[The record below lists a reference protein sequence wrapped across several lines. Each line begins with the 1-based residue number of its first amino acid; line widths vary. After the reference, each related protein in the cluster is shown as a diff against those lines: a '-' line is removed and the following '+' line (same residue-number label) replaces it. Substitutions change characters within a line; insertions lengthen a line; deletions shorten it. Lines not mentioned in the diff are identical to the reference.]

1 MRNRGGIIVADLAVL
16 DLYGAE
22 RTGGYAATAAYAHLD
37 GKQHGR
43 FPRLLLLQKLA
54 AARPG
59 GPAQAVLRI
68 ADHGIT
74 FSEVYIGVFVHGR
87 GLNRRGSKCRGLN
100 CRGLNCRRL
109 RSLYIEKSL

>member
-1 MRNRGGIIVADLAVL
+1 MRNRRGIIVADLAVL

-22 RTGGYAATAAYAHLD
+22 WTGGYAGTAAYAHLD
-37 GKQHGR
+37 GKQYGR
-43 FPRLLLLQKLA
+43 FPRLLLLQQLV

-59 GPAQAVLRI
+59 GLAQTVLRI

-87 GLNRRGSKCRGLN
+87 GLNCRGSNCRDLNCLGLN
-100 CRGLNCRRL
+100 CG
-109 RSLYIEKSL
+109 RSEVSI